1 MWSVLYHPEAEPE
14 LDELPVQERV
24 AVLHA
29 AEKLAALGPDLRY
42 PHQSEVRD
50 GDGLRELRPR
60 AGRSPWR
67 AFYRR
72 LGKAFVI
79 AAIGPEAE
87 VDKRGFR
94 RAVMLA
100 NKRLSEIEQE
110 VTNGET

>member
-60 AGRSPWR
+60 AGRSRWR
-67 AFYRR
+67 AFYQQHGETH
-72 LGKAFVI
+72 LI
-79 AAIGPEAE
+79 AATARQAE
-87 VDKRGFR
+87 GAKRGLLPAV
-94 RAVMLA
+94 RAP
-100 NKRLSEIEQE
+100 
-110 VTNGET
+110 